1 MSISHTTPIAIL
13 VLAVATAGCSPRA
26 DDSAASAESQA
37 SAAGADPACTPVET
51 RAPNTPD
58 QRPAFQGQTRTCG
71 ITSNAA
77 FDVVVIAKG
86 LEHPWAVEPLPGG
99 DLLVTEKPGRIRIVS
114 AAGQVGQPLTGVP
127 AVDADG
133 QGGLLDAVLSP
144 TFATDRTVYWSYS
157 EPRRG
162 GNATSVARGVLSAD
176 RRALEQVKVIF
187 RALPVYDG
195 DNHFGSRLLFG
206 PDGMLYVTLGERSD
220 TPMRPQAQQLGS
232 HMGKILRIRPDGS
245 APDDNPFIGQDGA
258 KPEIWTLGHRNVQAA
273 AFAPDGRLWEI
284 EHGTNGGDE
293 LNLVE
298 KGKNYGWPVQAY
310 GEEYSGDPIATAA
323 TVRDGMEQP
332 IYYWDPVIAPS
343 GAQFYTGDVFPAWRN
358 SLFVG
363 SMKDKMLV
371 RLTLENDRVTGE
383 EHLLTDRK
391 QRVRD
396 VRQGP
401 DGVLY
406 LVTDQKNGEL
416 WKIAPRAD
424 RASG

>member
-1 MSISHTTPIAIL
+1 MSIAHTTPIAIL
-13 VLAVATAGCSPRA
+13 VLSVAAAGCSPRA

-37 SAAGADPACTPVET
+37 SAAGADSACTPLET
-51 RAPNTPD
+51 REPNAPD
-58 QRPAFQGQTRTCG
+58 QRPAFQGQTRACG

-86 LEHPWAVEPLPGG
+86 LENPWAVEPLPGG

-133 QGGLLDAVLSP
+133 QGGLLDIVLSP
-144 TFATDRTVYWSYS
+144 TFDTDRTVYWAYS

-176 RRALEQVKVIF
+176 RRTMEQVKVIF

-195 DNHFGSRLLFG
+195 DKHFGSRLLFG

-245 APDDNPFIGQDGA
+245 APDDNPFVGRDGA
-258 KPEIWTLGHRNVQAA
+258 KPEIWTLGHRNVQAV

-284 EHGTNGGDE
+284 EHGANGGDE

-298 KGKNYGWPVQAY
+298 KAKNYGWPVQAY
-310 GEEYSGDPIATAA
+310 GEEYSGDPIASAA

-332 IYYWDPVIAPS
+332 VYYWDPVIAPS
-343 GAQFYTGDVFPAWRN
+343 GMTFYTADAIPGWKG
-358 SLFVG
+358 SLLIG
-363 SMKDKMLV
+363 SMNPGALV
-371 RLTLENDRVTGE
+371 RLEMSNGRVTKEERYLGE
-383 EHLLTDRK
+383 LGERI
-391 QRVRD
+391 RD
-396 VRQGP
+396 VKQGP
-401 DGVLY
+401 DGFVY
-406 LVTDQKNGEL
+406 LVTDSGMGRVLRVKP
-416 WKIAPRAD
+416 AP
-424 RASG
+424 